1 MKVEKDIPMP
11 ATTIRDGYKYPLNE
25 MDIGDSI
32 FEPGPRNS
40 NESKIRLSA
49 KKYGAKTGKRFS
61 ARKVEGGVR
70 IWRVE

>member
-1 MKVEKDIPMP
+1 MKIEKDIPMP
-11 ATTIRDGYKYPLNE
+11 DTAVKGSYKYPLNE
-25 MDIGDSI
+25 MEVGDSI

-40 NESKIRLSA
+40 NESKVRLSA
-49 KKYGAKTGKRFS
+49 KKYGDKTGKRFS